1 MCKYIDILK
10 IEVVSAEGCTEPIA
24 IVYAIFRA
32 LGQIKG
38 EIKQIQL
45 YLSTNI
51 IKDALEVSIPGTGK
65 IGIEIA
71 ATLSKIIKKSEKKI
85 EILSNFTKDKLDKAN
100 EIVDNKI
107 M

>member
-10 IEVVSAEGCTEPIA
+10 IEVVSAEGCTVTIA

-32 LGQIKG
+32 SEQIKG

-45 YLSTNI
+45 YLSMNI
-51 IKDALEVSIPGTGK
+51 IKDALGVGIPGTGE

-71 ATLSKIIKKSEKKI
+71 AALSKIIKKSEK
-85 EILSNFTKDKLDKAN
+85 S
-100 EIVDNKI
+100 
-107 M
+107 

>member
-10 IEVVSAEGCTEPIA
+10 IEVVSTEGCTVTIA

-32 LGQIKG
+32 SEQIKG

-45 YLSTNI
+45 YLSMNI
-51 IKDALEVSIPGTGK
+51 MKYALGVGIPGTGE

-71 ATLSKIIKKSEKKI
+71 ALSKIIKKSEK
-85 EILSNFTKDKLDKAN
+85 S
-100 EIVDNKI
+100 
-107 M
+107 

>member
-10 IEVVSAEGCTEPIA
+10 IEVVSAEGCTVTIA

-32 LGQIKG
+32 SEQIKG

-45 YLSTNI
+45 YLSMNI
-51 IKDALEVSIPGTGK
+51 MKYALGVGIPRTGE

-71 ATLSKIIKKSEKKI
+71 ALSKIIKKSEK
-85 EILSNFTKDKLDKAN
+85 S
-100 EIVDNKI
+100 
-107 M
+107 